1 MNRRL
6 LVRAAAGFTLILVL
20 GWFAHAH
27 SSQSVDLRFGLFTLR
42 GVSLAV
48 ALYGAVVVG
57 MLLML
62 AASLRGE
69 LRTRQALRGSDP
81 ATQTGSRP
89 AKGEKGL
96 EKAERKTTTS

>member
-6 LVRAAAGFTLILVL
+6 IAQAAGGLALILVL

-27 SSQSVDLRFGLFTLR
+27 SSQTVDLHFGLLTLR

-48 ALYGAVVVG
+48 ALYGGVIVG

-62 AASLRGE
+62 AWSLRGD
-69 LRTRQALRGSDP
+69 LRARQAP
-81 ATQTGSRP
+81 RP
-89 AKGEKGL
+89 DSTSEPRSPTADKGL
-96 EKAERKTTTS
+96 EKAERGSA

>member
-1 MNRRL
+1 MRKRL
-6 LVRAAAGFTLILVL
+6 IVRGAAGLALIIVL

-62 AASLRGE
+62 AVSLRGD
-69 LRTRQALRGSDP
+69 LRARQALRRPDATTSD
-81 ATQTGSRP
+81 ARS
-89 AKGEKGL
+89 AAVDKGL
-96 EKAERKTTTS
+96 EKAERGST

>member
-1 MNRRL
+1 MNKRL
-6 LVRAAAGFTLILVL
+6 LIRAAAGFGLIVVL

-62 AASLRGE
+62 AASLRGD
-69 LRTRQALRGSDP
+69 LRTPQSLPGSDS
-81 ATQTGSRP
+81 AASGGSRP
-89 AKGEKGL
+89 PKADKGL
-96 EKAERKTTTS
+96 EKAERRSS

>member
-6 LVRAAAGFTLILVL
+6 LIQAAAGITLILVL

-27 SSQSVDLRFGLFTLR
+27 SGQSVDLRFGLFTLR

-62 AASLRGE
+62 AASLRGD
-69 LRTRQALRGSDP
+69 LRTRQTLRGSEP
-81 ATQTGSRP
+81 AAKAGSRP
-89 AKGEKGL
+89 AKGDEGL
-96 EKAERKTTTS
+96 EKAERRAS

>member
-6 LVRAAAGFTLILVL
+6 IVRAAGGLALILIL

-27 SSQSVDLRFGLFTLR
+27 SSQTVDLRFGLFTLR

-48 ALYGAVVVG
+48 ALYGGVIVG

-62 AASLRGE
+62 AWGLRGD
-69 LRTRQALRGSDP
+69 LRARQALRPPDP
-81 ATQTGSRP
+81 TREPRS
-89 AKGEKGL
+89 AKADKGL
-96 EKAERKTTTS
+96 EKAERGSA